1 MLLGLGGPLEASLP
15 ALDLLSPR
23 RAQAAF
29 DAVKSRTA
37 RLVASLPSQWEYLT
51 HVRATAGAGQRPVL
65 QPYGPATMEPSAI
78 AG

>member
-1 MLLGLGGPLEASLP
+1 
-15 ALDLLSPR
+15 
-23 RAQAAF
+23 
-29 DAVKSRTA
+29 VKSRTA

-51 HVRATAGAGQRPVL
+51 HVRATGGGAGQRPVL